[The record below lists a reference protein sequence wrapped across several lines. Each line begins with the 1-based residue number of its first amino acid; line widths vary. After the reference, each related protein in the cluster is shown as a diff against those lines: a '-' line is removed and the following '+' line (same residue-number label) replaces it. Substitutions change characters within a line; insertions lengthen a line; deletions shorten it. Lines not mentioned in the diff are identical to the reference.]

1 MLFVLK
7 DNFFLQKD
15 QLQIENSGFMK
26 TCDEYVHSSQAL
38 ATLRLKTL
46 FDQESYG
53 QKLCLEYRDVRKSPG
68 NDLESH

>member
-1 MLFVLK
+1 MLFV
-7 DNFFLQKD
+7 QKD
-15 QLQIENSGFMK
+15 FFFSKKQLQIENSGFMK

-53 QKLCLEYRDVRKSPG
+53 QKLCLEYTDVRKSPG
-68 NDLESH
+68 NGLESH